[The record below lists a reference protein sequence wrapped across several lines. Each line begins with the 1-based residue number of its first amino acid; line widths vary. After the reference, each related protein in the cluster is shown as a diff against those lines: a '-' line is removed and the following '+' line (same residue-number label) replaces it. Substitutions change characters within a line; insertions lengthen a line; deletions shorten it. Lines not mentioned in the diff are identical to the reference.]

1 MKNVQNQ
8 IEYLRSLRTSGIII
22 GTVIFVVFVTVLAI
36 VSITNQL

>member
-8 IEYLRSLRTSGIII
+8 IEYLKSLKTSGILI
-22 GTVIFVVFVTVLAI
+22 GTVIFVAFVTVLAI